1 MRKFSELKMTGR
13 LRAKKIR
20 GDGINLFKIF
30 KTIRRKIKEMMR
42 GKGKA
47 IEITGRL
54 SAKHTKRSDGEVV
67 VDLGL
72 VSVDS
77 VTTAGCE
84 YLVDSFQNSTG
95 SPMSDFYW
103 HRSGTSTG
111 VEAIGDTALGAEVG
125 EASSG
130 SQTETSSVIYKSV
143 GTQTYTTGSS
153 AITEHGL
160 FSSSGG
166 ATLWDRS
173 LFAAINV
180 SSGDSVE
187 FTYELTVT
195 AGG

>member
-1 MRKFSELKMTGR
+1 M
-13 LRAKKIR
+13 
-20 GDGINLFKIF
+20 INLLKIF
-30 KTIRRKIKEMMR
+30 KKIKDKIRERKM
-42 GKGKA
+42 GKGNT
-47 IEITGRL
+47 IEMTGKL
-54 SAKHTKRSDGEVV
+54 SAKHIKRNNGEVI

-72 VSVDS
+72 VSVNS

-84 YLVDSFQNSTG
+84 FLVDGFQDSAG
-95 SPMSDFYW
+95 SAMSDFYW

-111 VEAIGDTALGAEVG
+111 AESVGDTALGAEVA

-187 FTYELTVT
+187 FTYELTCT

>member
-1 MRKFSELKMTGR
+1 MLKIFQKIKNKIKELKM
-13 LRAKKIR
+13 
-20 GDGINLFKIF
+20 
-30 KTIRRKIKEMMR
+30 
-42 GKGKA
+42 GKGNT
-47 IEITGRL
+47 IEMTGKL
-54 SAKHTKRSDGEVV
+54 YAKHIKAGDNTIIIDK
-67 VDLGL
+67 GL
-72 VSVDS
+72 VSVNS

-84 YLVDSFQNSTG
+84 YLVDSFQDSTTN
-95 SPMSDFYW
+95 PMSDFYW

-111 VEAIGDTALGAEVG
+111 AESTGDTALGAEVG
-125 EASSG
+125 TASSG

-143 GTQTYTTGSS
+143 GTQTYSTGAN

-173 LFAAINV
+173 LFGAINV
-180 SSGDSVE
+180 SSGDSIE

>member
-1 MRKFSELKMTGR
+1 MFKIFQKIKNKIEELKM
-13 LRAKKIR
+13 
-20 GDGINLFKIF
+20 
-30 KTIRRKIKEMMR
+30 
-42 GKGKA
+42 GKGNA
-47 IEITGRL
+47 IEITGKL
-54 SAKHTKRSDGEVV
+54 YAKHIKAGDGTVII
-67 VDLGL
+67 DKGL
-72 VSVDS
+72 VSVNC

-84 YLVDSFQNSTG
+84 YLVDSFQDSTG
-95 SPMSDFYW
+95 HPMSDFYW

-111 VEAIGDTALGAEVG
+111 AEANGDTALGAEVG
-125 EASSG
+125 TASTG

-143 GTQTYTTGSS
+143 GTQTYTTGSD

-173 LFAAINV
+173 VFSAINV
-180 SSGDSVE
+180 STGDSIE